1 MKVSVIDLTQILT
14 AGVSVGTR
22 VSGMFV
28 FTPFPG
34 GVAVPARVKAG
45 LTLAVTMLLFPS
57 CGASA
62 VVMDPGSLLFT
73 LGSEMAIGAVLGLT
87 VTFVFEAAQLAGHYA
102 GLQVGFSLV
111 NVIDPQTQVETPV
124 LATLHQLLALLMF
137 LQLNVHHW
145 LLRGVAKS
153 FAYIPSTSFVINGV
167 LTDKLLQAAGAIF
180 LAGIQIA
187 APILL
192 ATMATDIALGFI
204 SKASPQLQVLF
215 LGFPI
220 KTMLALAVWM
230 GSLMYWPSRFES
242 FFGNAIAVGERV
254 LHLAS

>member
-1 MKVSVIDLTQILT
+1 MLDLTQLLT
-14 AGVSVGTR
+14 AAVSVGTR
-22 VSGMFV
+22 VSAFFL

-34 GVAVPARVKAG
+34 GAAVPMKVKAG
-45 LTLAVTMLLFPS
+45 LTLAITTLLFPMV
-57 CGASA
+57 GTRAA
-62 VVMDPGSLLFT
+62 VVDSAMLPTT
-73 LGSEMAIGAVLGLT
+73 LASELAVGAVLGLS

-124 LATLHQLLALLMF
+124 LATLHQLLVLLIF

-145 LLRGVAKS
+145 LLRGVSRS
-153 FAYIPSTSFVINGV
+153 FEYLPTGTFVMNAPAV
-167 LTDKLLQAAGAIF
+167 ERLMQAAGGIF
-180 LAGIQIA
+180 LAGVQIA

-192 ATMATDIALGFI
+192 ATMSADVALGFI

-220 KTMLALAVWM
+220 KTMLALLVWI
-230 GSLMYWPSRFES
+230 GALIYWPSRFES
-242 FFGNAIAVGERV
+242 LFGNAIAVGERV
-254 LHLAS
+254 LDLAS